1 MAEPYQGFD
10 RLDGAGRALAAVAVR
25 PRGVVYVALVSA
37 IALSW
42 LALGLMAARQA
53 GVESS
58 GMFGPGAGLLAL
70 LPDVPLPQGLERFFM
85 LCLTPA
91 SLEVGGAVRFAVL
104 ALMWLLMSVAMM
116 LPSAVP
122 MIRTY
127 CEIADTAA
135 AKGEKTVHPLVLACG
150 YLCAW
155 VFASLVFAAASLAV
169 GSASGGL
176 GPGPV
181 GVVASAA
188 ALALAGLYQF
198 SGLKETCLKKCR
210 DPFAILFARWS
221 TELRTVFKLGLEQGA
236 WCVGCCWALM
246 LVMFA
251 VGVMNVF
258 WMALLAVFAVVEK
271 QVASRLPGRLAGAIL
286 LVWSAALLVGSA

>member
-10 RLDGAGRALAAVAVR
+10 RLDGAGRALAAVSVR

-53 GVESS
+53 GVEPS
-58 GMFGPGAGLLAL
+58 GMFGPGAGLVALVPVVPLAL
-70 LPDVPLPQGLERFFM
+70 RLERFFM

-135 AKGEKTVHPLVLACG
+135 AKGEKTVHPLVLAGG

-155 VFASLVFAAASLAV
+155 VFAPSYSPRQVSRSDRRLEAWGPDRLASWRVPPRWRSPASISSAASRRPA
-169 GSASGGL
+169 
-176 GPGPV
+176 
-181 GVVASAA
+181 
-188 ALALAGLYQF
+188 
-198 SGLKETCLKKCR
+198 
-210 DPFAILFARWS
+210 
-221 TELRTVFKLGLEQGA
+221 
-236 WCVGCCWALM
+236 
-246 LVMFA
+246 
-251 VGVMNVF
+251 
-258 WMALLAVFAVVEK
+258 
-271 QVASRLPGRLAGAIL
+271 
-286 LVWSAALLVGSA
+286 